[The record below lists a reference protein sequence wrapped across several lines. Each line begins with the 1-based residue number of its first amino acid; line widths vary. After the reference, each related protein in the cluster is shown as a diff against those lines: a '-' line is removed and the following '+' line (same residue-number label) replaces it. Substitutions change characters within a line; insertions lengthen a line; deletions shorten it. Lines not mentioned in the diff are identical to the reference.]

1 MKCALD
7 KDCKSGDMVR
17 DQLRTHMQNNH
28 NMANDSTNKQ
38 LIDYILDTIETD
50 FNEEEVTN
58 RVIFLFHYD
67 TIETYRQR
75 A

>member
-1 MKCALD
+1 MKYCKLNIKCALN

-38 LIDYILDTIETD
+38 LIDYILELQERL
-50 FNEEEVTN
+50 EELENT
-58 RVIFLFHYD
+58 
-67 TIETYRQR
+67 E
-75 A
+75 

>member
-1 MKCALD
+1 MKYALD

-38 LIDYILDTIETD
+38 LIDYILELQERL
-50 FNEEEVTN
+50 EELEN
-58 RVIFLFHYD
+58 S
-67 TIETYRQR
+67 E
-75 A
+75 